1 MRPGDFNCKLRLFRS
16 HDHVGRLVQQQLIGR
31 RRIAALRKL
40 GIDRGNVHH
49 GTVRRYFLVTETAIT
64 ARTYDIIACEGVDVA
79 IGEPGRA
86 IIERTLVRKL
96 IDPLRRPGSPIV
108 DIGPTRR
115 IHIVGGTVGEVVG
128 ECIFIPP
135 AGLAELAFY
144 GYLQTSCLS
153 FRKTLEGETN

>member
-96 IDPLRRPGSPIV
+96 IDPLRSNPENSHRRRYCWRSSWGMYFYTPSRPCRTCFPTLRNGSNA
-108 DIGPTRR
+108 
-115 IHIVGGTVGEVVG
+115 
-128 ECIFIPP
+128 P
-135 AGLAELAFY
+135 ATHPSA
-144 GYLQTSCLS
+144 SN
-153 FRKTLEGETN
+153 RKRE

>member
-128 ECIFIPP
+128 ECIFN
-135 AGLAELAFY
+135 
-144 GYLQTSCLS
+144 LS
-153 FRKTLEGETN
+153 FIF